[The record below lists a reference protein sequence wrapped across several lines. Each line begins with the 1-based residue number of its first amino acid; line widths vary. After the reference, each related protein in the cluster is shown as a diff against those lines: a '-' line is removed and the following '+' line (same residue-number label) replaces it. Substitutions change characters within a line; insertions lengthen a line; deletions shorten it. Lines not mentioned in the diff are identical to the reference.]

1 MRTARVTV
9 LMSSDEKADVEA
21 NAARLGIS
29 SGEYIRLAVD
39 NFDKPTDAEEA
50 ELAALV
56 AEANVAIPK
65 MRASIDRMS
74 QRAAALHVEID
85 AFLRE
90 QGVRK

>member
-1 MRTARVTV
+1 MRTARVTI
-9 LMSSDEKADVEA
+9 LMSDNEKAEVEA

-39 NFDKPTDAEEA
+39 NFDKPTAAEEA

-56 AEANVAIPK
+56 AEANQAIPK
-65 MRASIDRMS
+65 MRESLDRMS
-74 QRAAALHVEID
+74 RTAEALHQEMD

-90 QGVRK
+90 KGVRK

>member
-1 MRTARVTV
+1 MRSSRVTI
-9 LMSSDEKADVEA
+9 LMSQNEKAEVEA

-39 NFDKPTDAEEA
+39 NFDKPSASEEA

-56 AEANVAIPK
+56 AEANQAIPK
-65 MRASIDRMS
+65 MRASLDRMS
-74 QRAAALHVEID
+74 RTARSLHREMD

-90 QGVRK
+90 KGIRT